1 MQKGW
6 VAKCDAS
13 PLGLF
18 SFQSAKQN
26 PNFFSRKY
34 KDFLP
39 LKTDGMIIKQMQ
51 KSSRYSTRFMLKSHA
66 CRWIEGCTKMRRKN
80 CKFGDSK
87 EGCMSYFSKRVFIS
101 LSKSERKSFL

>member
-18 SFQSAKQN
+18 SFQSAKQTST
-26 PNFFSRKY
+26 FFQ
-34 KDFLP
+34 DFLP

-66 CRWIEGCTKMRRKN
+66 MPMDRGMHEDEKK
-80 CKFGDSK
+80 K
-87 EGCMSYFSKRVFIS
+87 
-101 LSKSERKSFL
+101 L

>member
-26 PNFFSRKY
+26 PNFFSSFFQENWRQNSCSMK
-34 KDFLP
+34 
-39 LKTDGMIIKQMQ
+39 IKQMQ
-51 KSSRYSTRFMLKSHA
+51 KSSRKTTRLMPKTHA
-66 CRWIEGCTKMRRKN
+66 MPMDRGMHEDKK
-80 CKFGDSK
+80 KK
-87 EGCMSYFSKRVFIS
+87 
-101 LSKSERKSFL
+101 L

>member
-26 PNFFSRKY
+26 PNFFQEK
-34 KDFLP
+34 
-39 LKTDGMIIKQMQ
+39 I
-51 KSSRYSTRFMLKSHA
+51 RFFA
-66 CRWIEGCTKMRRKN
+66 PKN
-80 CKFGDSK
+80 
-87 EGCMSYFSKRVFIS
+87 
-101 LSKSERKSFL
+101 

>member
-39 LKTDGMIIKQMQ
+39 LKTDAMIIKQMQ
-51 KSSRYSTRFMLKSHA
+51 YSTRFLPKSHA
-66 CRWIEGCTKMRRKN
+66 MPIDRGMREDEK
-80 CKFGDSK
+80 KK
-87 EGCMSYFSKRVFIS
+87 
-101 LSKSERKSFL
+101 L

>member
-39 LKTDGMIIKQMQ
+39 LKTDAMIIKQMQ
-51 KSSRYSTRFMLKSHA
+51 KSSRYSSQKEFSSLCQNPKEKVFSNA
-66 CRWIEGCTKMRRKN
+66 C
-80 CKFGDSK
+80 
-87 EGCMSYFSKRVFIS
+87 
-101 LSKSERKSFL
+101 

>member
-39 LKTDGMIIKQMQ
+39 LKTDAMIIKQMQ
-51 KSSRYSTRFMLKSHA
+51 KSSR
-66 CRWIEGCTKMRRKN
+66 KN
-80 CKFGDSK
+80 DPIYAK
-87 EGCMSYFSKRVFIS
+87 IS
-101 LSKSERKSFL
+101 RNADR

>member
-39 LKTDGMIIKQMQ
+39 LKTDAMIIKQMQ
-51 KSSRYSTRFMLKSHA
+51 KSSRKTTRFLSKSHA
-66 CRWIEGCTKMRRKN
+66 MPIDRGMHEDEKK
-80 CKFGDSK
+80 K
-87 EGCMSYFSKRVFIS
+87 
-101 LSKSERKSFL
+101 L